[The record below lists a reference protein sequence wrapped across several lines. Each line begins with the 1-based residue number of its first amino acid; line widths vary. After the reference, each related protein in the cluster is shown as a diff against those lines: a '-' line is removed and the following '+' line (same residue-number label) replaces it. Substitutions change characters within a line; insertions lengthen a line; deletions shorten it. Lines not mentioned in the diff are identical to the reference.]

1 MPKGSAASSMVYG
14 IVVGGDMEDPA
25 GDQSGNVRVYFP
37 GIHGKNV
44 DIKHL
49 AFSTRLMGPDRHSQQ
64 SFSGG
69 LDPGSMVVCMKD
81 TGSNSCQIVGLA
93 NDVNK
98 RDSLVPGATDL
109 LENIAHIFS
118 RSTGV
123 MIPPKIQAGSKDG
136 IKNFKVVEQREH
148 NHDLTKGL
156 PTHAALFPM
165 AGSIIPQVK
174 GIATAIESTLNIPGA
189 DILAQLPGVA
199 LSIGS
204 LFDTITGTRKFAKIL
219 NKKMNPG
226 ALAAFISMSVLLQT
240 VEDSES
246 AGFMPSGRVNPDVF
260 TANAIDLLVQCTNLS
275 DVMHTSQRLQFD
287 SSLHG
292 MSAYGNT
299 IIPVKSQ
306 YGTKFQSFHPT
317 SGDMLTLAPAAVAV
331 AEKLAGAV
339 MGGFP
344 SAIPGL
350 NLFGGSAG
358 TMMKMFN
365 RLPAGDMAKAIALG
379 TLLNQSGIASAM
391 SNGIKEVVNGGN
403 PLTKIFE

>member
-1 MPKGSAASSMVYG
+1 MVYG

-98 RDSLVPGATDL
+98 RDSMVPGATDL
-109 LENIAHIFS
+109 LENISHIFS
-118 RSTGV
+118 RPTGV
-123 MIPPKIQAGSKDG
+123 MIPPKIKAGTKNG
-136 IKNFKVVEQREH
+136 IKNYGVVEQKEH
-148 NHDLTKGL
+148 NHDLTRGL

-165 AGSIIPQVK
+165 AGAIIPQVK

-189 DILAQLPGVA
+189 DVLSLLPGVA
-199 LSIGS
+199 ISIGS
-204 LFDTITGTRKFAKIL
+204 LFDTLTSTRKYTRVL

-226 ALAAFISMSVLLQT
+226 SLAAFTSMSVLLQT

-260 TANAIDLLVQCTNLS
+260 AANAIDLLVQCNNLS
-275 DVMHTSQRLQFD
+275 DIMHTTQRLQYD
-287 SSLHG
+287 TSLHG
-292 MSAYGNT
+292 MDAYGPT
-299 IIPVKSQ
+299 IIPVQSQ
-306 YGTKFQSFHPT
+306 YGLKFQSFHPT
-317 SGDMLTLAPAAVAV
+317 SGDMLTFAPAAVAI
-331 AEKLAGAV
+331 AESLAGEA

-344 SAIPGL
+344 SSIPGV

-365 RLPAGDMAKAIALG
+365 RLPAGDMGKAIALG
-379 TLLNQSGIASAM
+379 VLLNESGVASAM
-391 SNGIKEVVNGGN
+391 SNGIKEVANGGN